1 MTIQRQYSLPNCTL
15 LLEGLSDTTSSG
27 QIDVRPV
34 MSILVNAECR
44 IAGSPLPLTG
54 GREFFESLLGA
65 VSRYAQEFL
74 SGVPHLHNLDNVQPL
89 VQLRRINRNLHRLIV
104 QRRGDVHVTS
114 NGLTGNTASTA
125 PIEIDLTTV
134 QLFDLVEAVDQFF
147 ADSQTLPG
155 LSLQVTPVERRY
167 ANADRPIVKRAAPAA
182 IGVSSLAVAAI
193 ALFFVPVPEV
203 QKPKDPLPR
212 PAANSLDT
220 TTGVSGQ
227 VATGSPPRSPSPVGS
242 ETVSSSSIASE
253 TTSPSSITS
262 ETASSITTE
271 TASPSPVVSETPSPI
286 ASETASPS
294 PIVSESP
301 SPIASETA
309 SPSPVVSETSPS
321 PIASETSP
329 SPVASE
335 TASSSPVALETASPS
350 PVASETASPSPV
362 ASETPSTSP
371 SEISATATTESV
383 GNSELRSEITD
394 PIALRDLNRRLHR
407 QILENKQEKLRFP
420 RQLIYRVA
428 VRPDGTIADY
438 EGRNQSAI
446 DYVNETPLPKLK
458 TSPTAT
464 VSGTGS
470 QEPVAYY
477 KVVFT
482 PRGVPQVSP
491 WRGYR

>member
-27 QIDVRPV
+27 QLDVRPV

-262 ETASSITTE
+262 ETASSVTTE
-271 TASPSPVVSETPSPI
+271 TVSPSPVVSET
-286 ASETASPS
+286 
-294 PIVSESP
+294 P

-335 TASSSPVALETASPS
+335 TASSSPVALETSPS